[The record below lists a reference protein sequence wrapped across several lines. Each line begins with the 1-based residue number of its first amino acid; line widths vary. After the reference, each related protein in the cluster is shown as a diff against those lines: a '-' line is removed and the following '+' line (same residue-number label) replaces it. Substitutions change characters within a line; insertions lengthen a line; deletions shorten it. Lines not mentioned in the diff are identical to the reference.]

1 MDIQMKRGF
10 WKSCVLAAL
19 LEEDSYGYKIIRRL
33 SGRVEI
39 TESTLYPILRR
50 LESAGALSAYSVEH
64 DGRLRRYYRITD
76 EGARGSADFSAIGKA
91 SSAPMNMSGGNIQN
105 MKKTEFFERAGIASR
120 RSARKRTARI
130 GRILFGN
137 D

>member
-10 WKSCVLAAL
+10 LESCVLAAL

-76 EGARGSADFSAIGKA
+76 EGC
-91 SSAPMNMSGGNIQN
+91 
-105 MKKTEFFERAGIASR
+105 
-120 RSARKRTARI
+120 ARI
-130 GRILFGN
+130 RGFLRDWESVQRAYEYVRGEYSKYEEN
-137 D
+137 